1 MQKAILITGSTKGIG
16 FEVANSFIKENN
28 LHVIIN
34 ARNIKKKFTS
44 KFKNYKNISF
54 IKADVSKTSSIEKI
68 LKHIIKKKL
77 NLKYLICNV
86 GNSKSKKNGHENILE
101 YYKMFNDNFFSA
113 IKLIYGLKNKLKDGK
128 IICIS
133 SIAAKGIINSPIA
146 YSVAKAALN
155 SFVINFAK
163 NFKKNKIFICAILPG
178 HTLHNTS
185 VWKKKIANNRI
196 HVTKIL
202 KNNIPLGAFVKAVD
216 LSNIVNFIINSESYF
231 LNGALIDCEGGLNT
245 Y

>member
-16 FEVANSFIKENN
+16 YEIANSFIKEKK

-34 ARNIKKKFTS
+34 ARNIKKKFT
-44 KFKNYKNISF
+44 KNFKNYQNISF
-54 IKADVSKTSSIEKI
+54 VKADVSKTSSIKKI
-68 LKHIIKKKL
+68 LKHLIKKKIS
-77 NLKYLICNV
+77 LKYLICNV
-86 GNSKSKKNGHENILE
+86 GNSKSKKNGYENISE

-113 IKLIYGLKNKLKDGK
+113 IKLIYGLKSKLKNGK
-128 IICIS
+128 IICVS

-178 HTLHNTS
+178 HTMHETS
-185 VWKKKIANNRI
+185 IWAKKIRSQPNYIKRI
-196 HVTKIL
+196 LREKIPSGTFIKPSEL
-202 KNNIPLGAFVKAVD
+202 SEIISFLINSR
-216 LSNIVNFIINSESYF
+216 SNI
-231 LNGALIDCEGGLNT
+231 LNGTLIDCENGLNT
-245 Y
+245 

>member
-16 FEVANSFIKENN
+16 YEVANSFIKENN

-34 ARNIKKKFTS
+34 ARNVKKKFTE
-44 KFKNYKNISF
+44 KFKNHQNISF
-54 IKADVSKTSSIEKI
+54 VKADVSKTSSLKKV
-68 LKHIIKKKL
+68 LKHLTKKKL

-86 GNSKSKKNGHENILE
+86 GNSKSKKNGYENNSE

-113 IKLIYGLKNKLKDGK
+113 IKLIYGLKSKLKDGK
-128 IICIS
+128 IICVS

-185 VWKKKIANNRI
+185 VWKKKTINNRLY
-196 HVTKIL
+196 VNKIL
-202 KNNIPLGAFVKAVD
+202 KNNVPLGSFIKAAD
-216 LSNIVNFIINSESYF
+216 LSNIINFIINSEKN
-231 LNGALIDCEGGLNT
+231 NGHCLGLHPR
-245 Y
+245 

>member
-16 FEVANSFIKENN
+16 YEVANSFIKENN

-34 ARNIKKKFTS
+34 ARNIKKKFTE
-44 KFKNYKNISF
+44 KLKNYQNISF
-54 IKADVSKTSSIEKI
+54 VKADVSKTASIKKI
-68 LKHIIKKKL
+68 LKLLSKKKL

-86 GNSKSKKNGHENILE
+86 GNSKSKKNGYENISE

-113 IKLIYGLKNKLKDGK
+113 IKLIYGLKSKLKDGK
-128 IICIS
+128 IICVS

-185 VWKKKIANNRI
+185 VWKKKIIKNRLY
-196 HVTKIL
+196 VNKIL
-202 KNNIPLGAFVKAVD
+202 KNNVPLGSFIKAAD
-216 LSNIVNFIINSESYF
+216 LSNIINFIINSDSNF

-245 Y
+245 

>member
-16 FEVANSFIKENN
+16 YEIANSFIKENN

-34 ARNIKKKFTS
+34 ARNIKKKFAE

-54 IKADVSKTSSIEKI
+54 IKADVSKNSSIKKI
-68 LKHIIKKKL
+68 LKHLNKKKL

-86 GNSKSKKNGHENILE
+86 GNSKSKKNGYENVAE
-101 YYKMFNDNFFSA
+101 YYKMFNDNFFSS
-113 IKLIYGLKNKLKDGK
+113 IKLIYGLKNKLKSGK
-128 IICIS
+128 IICVS

-178 HTLHNTS
+178 HTIHKTS
-185 VWKKKIANNRI
+185 VWARNVRLKQSYVKQ
-196 HVTKIL
+196 IL
-202 KNNIPLGAFVKAVD
+202 EKNIPIGSFVKTNE
-216 LSNIVNFIINSESYF
+216 LSEIVNFIIKSKSNI
-231 LNGALIDCEGGLNT
+231 LNGTLIDCEGGLNI
-245 Y
+245 

>member
-16 FEVANSFIKENN
+16 YEVANSFIKENN
-28 LHVIIN
+28 LHVIMN
-34 ARNIKKKFTS
+34 ARNIKKKFTE
-44 KFKNYKNISF
+44 KLKNYQNISF
-54 IKADVSKTSSIEKI
+54 VKADVSKTSSIKKI
-68 LKHIIKKKL
+68 LKHLSKKKL

-86 GNSKSKKNGHENILE
+86 GNSKSKRNGYENIYE

-113 IKLIYGLKNKLKDGK
+113 IKLIYGLKSKLKDGK
-128 IICIS
+128 IICVS

-185 VWKKKIANNRI
+185 VWKKKIINNRLY
-196 HVTKIL
+196 VNKIL
-202 KNNIPLGAFVKAVD
+202 KNNVPLGSLIKAAD
-216 LSNIVNFIINSESYF
+216 LSNIVNFIINSDSNF

-245 Y
+245 

>member
-16 FEVANSFIKENN
+16 YEVASSFIKENN

-34 ARNIKKKFTS
+34 ARSFKKKFTE
-44 KFKNYKNISF
+44 KFKNYENISF
-54 IKADVSKTSSIEKI
+54 VKADVSKTSSIKKV
-68 LKHIIKKKL
+68 LKHLTKKKL

-86 GNSKSKKNGHENILE
+86 GNSKSKKNGYENISE

-113 IKLIYGLKNKLKDGK
+113 IKLIYGLKSKLKDGK
-128 IICIS
+128 IICVS

-185 VWKKKIANNRI
+185 VWKKKIINNRLY
-196 HVTKIL
+196 VNKIL
-202 KNNIPLGAFVKAVD
+202 KNNVPLGSFIKAAD
-216 LSNIVNFIINSESYF
+216 LSNIINFIINSDSNF

-245 Y
+245 

>member
-1 MQKAILITGSTKGIG
+1 MKKAILITGSTKGIG
-16 FEVANSFIKENN
+16 YEVANSFIKENN

-34 ARNIKKKFTS
+34 ARSFKKKFTE
-44 KFKNYKNISF
+44 KFKNHQNISF
-54 IKADVSKTSSIEKI
+54 VKADVSKTSSIKKV
-68 LKHIIKKKL
+68 LKHLTKKKL

-86 GNSKSKKNGHENILE
+86 GNSKSKKNGYENISE
-101 YYKMFNDNFFSA
+101 YYKMFNDNFFSS
-113 IKLIYGLKNKLKDGK
+113 IKLIYGLKNKLKSGK
-128 IICIS
+128 IICVS

-185 VWKKKIANNRI
+185 VWKKKIINNRLY
-196 HVTKIL
+196 VNKIL
-202 KNNIPLGAFVKAVD
+202 KNNVPLGSFIKAAD
-216 LSNIVNFIINSESYF
+216 LSNIINFIINSDSNF

-245 Y
+245 

>member
-16 FEVANSFIKENN
+16 YEVANSFIKENN

-34 ARNIKKKFTS
+34 ARNVKKKFTE
-44 KFKNYKNISF
+44 KFKNYQNISF
-54 IKADVSKTSSIEKI
+54 VKADVTKTSSIKKI
-68 LKHIIKKKL
+68 LKHLSKKKL

-86 GNSKSKKNGHENILE
+86 GNSKSKKNGYETVSE

-113 IKLIYGLKNKLKDGK
+113 IKLIYGLKRKLKNGK
-128 IICIS
+128 IICVS

-178 HTLHNTS
+178 HTLHKTS
-185 VWKKKIANNRI
+185 VWTKKIMNNRLY
-196 HVTKIL
+196 VKKLL
-202 KNNIPLGAFVKAVD
+202 KKNIPTGSFIKTTD
-216 LSNIVNFIINSESYF
+216 LSDIINFIISSRSNV
-231 LNGALIDCEGGLNT
+231 LNGSLLDCEGGLNT
-245 Y
+245 

>member
-16 FEVANSFIKENN
+16 YEVANSFIKENN

-34 ARNIKKKFTS
+34 ARNIKKKFTE
-44 KFKNYKNISF
+44 KFKNHQNISF
-54 IKADVSKTSSIEKI
+54 VKADVSKTSSIKKV
-68 LKHIIKKKL
+68 LKHLTKKKL

-86 GNSKSKKNGHENILE
+86 GNSKSKKNGYENIYE

-113 IKLIYGLKNKLKDGK
+113 IKLIYGLKSKLKDGK
-128 IICIS
+128 IICVS

-178 HTLHNTS
+178 HTLHKTS
-185 VWKKKIANNRI
+185 VWGKKIINDRLYVN
-196 HVTKIL
+196 KIL
-202 KNNIPLGAFVKAVD
+202 KNNVPLGSFIKAAD
-216 LSNIVNFIINSESYF
+216 LSNIINFIINSDSNF

-245 Y
+245 

>member
-16 FEVANSFIKENN
+16 YEVANSFIKENN
-28 LHVIIN
+28 FHVIIN
-34 ARNIKKKFTS
+34 ARNVKKKFTE
-44 KFKNYKNISF
+44 KFKNHQNISF
-54 IKADVSKTSSIEKI
+54 IKADVSKTSSIKKV
-68 LKHIIKKKL
+68 LKHLTKKKL

-86 GNSKSKKNGHENILE
+86 GNSKSKKNGYENISE

-113 IKLIYGLKNKLKDGK
+113 IKLIYGLKSKLKDGK
-128 IICIS
+128 IICVS

-178 HTLHNTS
+178 HTLHKTS
-185 VWKKKIANNRI
+185 VWGKKIINDRLYVN
-196 HVTKIL
+196 KIL
-202 KNNIPLGAFVKAVD
+202 KNNVPLGSFIKAAD
-216 LSNIVNFIINSESYF
+216 LSNIINFIINSDSNF

-245 Y
+245 

>member
-16 FEVANSFIKENN
+16 YEIANSFIKENN

-34 ARNIKKKFTS
+34 ARNIKKKFAQ

-54 IKADVSKTSSIEKI
+54 IKADVSKNSSIKKI
-68 LKHIIKKKL
+68 LKYLNKKKL

-86 GNSKSKKNGHENILE
+86 GNSKSKKNGYENVDE
-101 YYKMFNDNFFSA
+101 YYKMFNDNFFSS
-113 IKLIYGLKNKLKDGK
+113 IKLIYGLKNKLKSGK
-128 IICIS
+128 IICVS

-163 NFKKNKIFICAILPG
+163 NFKINKIFICAILPG
-178 HTLHNTS
+178 HTLHKTS
-185 VWKKKIANNRI
+185 VWKKKIIKNPLYIN
-196 HVTKIL
+196 KLL
-202 KNNIPLGAFVKAVD
+202 KNNVPTGSFVKTTD
-216 LSNIVNFIINSESYF
+216 LSNIINFIINSDSNV
-231 LNGALIDCEGGLNT
+231 LNGSLIDCEGGLNI
-245 Y
+245 

>member
-1 MQKAILITGSTKGIG
+1 MKKAILITGSTKGIG
-16 FEVANSFIKENN
+16 YEVANSFIKENN
-28 LHVIIN
+28 LHVVIN
-34 ARNIKKKFTS
+34 ARNIKKKFT
-44 KFKNYKNISF
+44 KNFKNYQNVSF
-54 IKADVSKTSSIEKI
+54 VKADITKTSSIKKI
-68 LKHIIKKKL
+68 LKHLSKKKL

-86 GNSKSKKNGHENILE
+86 GNSKSKKNGYETVSE

-113 IKLIYGLKNKLKDGK
+113 IKLIYGLKSKLKNGK
-128 IICIS
+128 IICVS

-185 VWKKKIANNRI
+185 VWKKKIINNRLY
-196 HVTKIL
+196 VNKIL
-202 KNNIPLGAFVKAVD
+202 KNNVPLGSFIKAVD
-216 LSNIVNFIINSESYF
+216 LSNIVNFIISSDSNF

-245 Y
+245 

>member
-16 FEVANSFIKENN
+16 YEVATSFIKENN

-34 ARNIKKKFTS
+34 ARSIKKKITE
-44 KFKNYKNISF
+44 KFKKHENISF
-54 IKADVSKTSSIEKI
+54 VKADVSKTSSIKKI
-68 LKHIIKKKL
+68 LKHLSKKKL

-86 GNSKSKKNGHENILE
+86 GNSKSKKNGYENISE

-113 IKLIYGLKNKLKDGK
+113 IKLIYGLKNKLKNGK
-128 IICIS
+128 IICVS

-155 SFVINFAK
+155 SFVVNFAK

-178 HTLHNTS
+178 HTLHKTS
-185 VWKKKIANNRI
+185 IWAKKIRSQPNYVKRI
-196 HVTKIL
+196 LREKVPSATFIKPNELSEIISFL
-202 KNNIPLGAFVKAVD
+202 INSR
-216 LSNIVNFIINSESYF
+216 SNI
-231 LNGALIDCEGGLNT
+231 LNGALIDCENGLNT
-245 Y
+245 

>member
-1 MQKAILITGSTKGIG
+1 MQRAILISGSTKGIG
-16 FEVANSFIKENN
+16 YEVANSFIKENN

-34 ARNIKKKFTS
+34 ARSFKKTFTE
-44 KFKNYKNISF
+44 KFKNHQNISF
-54 IKADVSKTSSIEKI
+54 VKADVSKTYSIKKV
-68 LKHIIKKKL
+68 LKHLTKKKL

-86 GNSKSKKNGHENILE
+86 GNSKSKKNGYENISE

-113 IKLIYGLKNKLKDGK
+113 IKLIYGLKSKLKDGK
-128 IICIS
+128 IICVS

-185 VWKKKIANNRI
+185 VWKKKIINNRLY
-196 HVTKIL
+196 VNKIL
-202 KNNIPLGAFVKAVD
+202 KNNVPLGSFIKAAD
-216 LSNIVNFIINSESYF
+216 LSNIINFIINSDSNF

-245 Y
+245 

>member
-16 FEVANSFIKENN
+16 YEVANSFIKENN

-34 ARNIKKKFTS
+34 ARNVKKKFTK
-44 KFKNYKNISF
+44 KFKNYQNISF
-54 IKADVSKTSSIEKI
+54 VKADVSKTSSIKKI
-68 LKHIIKKKL
+68 LKHLSKKKL

-86 GNSKSKKNGHENILE
+86 GNSKSKGNGYENISD

-113 IKLIYGLKNKLKDGK
+113 IKLIYGLKSKLKDGK
-128 IICIS
+128 IICVS

-185 VWKKKIANNRI
+185 VWKKKIINNRLY
-196 HVTKIL
+196 VNKIL
-202 KNNIPLGAFVKAVD
+202 KNNVPLGSFIKAAD
-216 LSNIVNFIINSESYF
+216 LSNIINFIINSDSNF

-245 Y
+245 